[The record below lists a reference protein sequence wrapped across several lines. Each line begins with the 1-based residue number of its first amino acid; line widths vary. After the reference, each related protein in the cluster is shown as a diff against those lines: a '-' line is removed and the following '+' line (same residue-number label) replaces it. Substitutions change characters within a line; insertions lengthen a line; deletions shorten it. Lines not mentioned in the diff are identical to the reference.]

1 MFADDTD
8 LSYSHKNIK
17 GLFHTV
23 NSELEK
29 MSQWFKGNKLS
40 FNIKKTNFTLY
51 NKNSFKDE
59 IPLKLPAL
67 MIGNNNI
74 E

>member
-29 MSQWFKGNKLS
+29 MS
-40 FNIKKTNFTLY
+40 
-51 NKNSFKDE
+51 
-59 IPLKLPAL
+59 
-67 MIGNNNI
+67 
-74 E
+74 